1 MKLTAELI
9 KLRTENQGATRAERA
24 EICCQLARKL
34 EKSAEYELAYEALS
48 EFWPDRDQPPVID
61 DLDELTGAAVIHRA
75 GALAGW
81 LGSTSQTSD
90 IQERGKNLLTQ
101 SVEVFERAG
110 QNARAAEARGDL
122 ALCYWREGAFDE
134 ARINLASAL
143 IRLGDEDSDLKAIL
157 LIRAGIIEER
167 TRRLQNAM
175 HFYDEAEPLVENSD
189 DHGLKGAF
197 HAEYGLVFRRLAAP
211 ENRED
216 YLDRALIEYA
226 AASFHFEQAGNT
238 RYLANVEN
246 NLGYLHFTIGRF
258 KDAHKH
264 LDRARHLFIDL
275 KDIGMASQVDDTRA
289 RTLLG
294 EGRAADAERI
304 IKQAIRTLERGGE
317 QAVLAEALTTY
328 GVVLAR
334 LGRHARSRE
343 LLDRAMLVAET
354 AGDLEGAGR
363 AKLSVIE
370 ELASQTP
377 SKDLARDYEAAVSLL
392 QNSEDPTTTKRLIR
406 CALSLLDIL
415 VVPEPI
421 EPQVEEI
428 SWQGFSFKR
437 EVLKIEK
444 TFIERA
450 LRDAGGSV
458 TKAARLLGFRH
469 HQSLIALI
477 NSRHRDL
484 LGTRSAV
491 RKRRHHLFSKPRQLK
506 KSMPAQ
512 PENDSSPD
520 EGEIVT
526 TEGSAEV
533 QPSEVG

>member
-9 KLRTENQGATRAERA
+9 KLRTENQGATREERA
-24 EICCQLARKL
+24 QICCQLARKL

-48 EFWPDRDQPPVID
+48 EFWPDLNQAPVID
-61 DLDELTGAAVIHRA
+61 DLDELTGADVIHRA

-81 LGSTSQTSD
+81 LGSISQTSD

-101 SVEVFERAG
+101 SVEIFEQAG
-110 QNARAAEARGDL
+110 QNAKAAEARGDL

-134 ARINLASAL
+134 ARINLANAL
-143 IRLGDEDSDLKAIL
+143 NRLGDEDSDLKAIL

-246 NLGYLHFTIGRF
+246 NLGYLYFTIGRF

-275 KDIGMASQVDDTRA
+275 KDVGMASQVDDTRA

-294 EGRAADAERI
+294 ESRAVDAERI
-304 IKQAIRTLERGGE
+304 IRQAIRTLERGGE
-317 QAVLAEALTTY
+317 QAALAEALTTY

-343 LLDRAMLVAET
+343 LLDRAMQVAET

-377 SKDLARDYEAAVSLL
+377 SKDLASDYEAAVSLL

-406 CALSLLDIL
+406 CALKLLDIL

-421 EPQVEEI
+421 EPQVDEI

-506 KSMPAQ
+506 KPTPAQ
-512 PENDSSPD
+512 TEDDSSL
-520 EGEIVT
+520 EGGELAT
-526 TEGSAEV
+526 TEVSAEV
-533 QPSEVG
+533 QPGEVG